1 MLRRRSQLNKNKG
14 FTLVEL
20 VVVLVLMGILLALGV
35 SGLLSWQD
43 YSQFKQENTNAET
56 VFYAVQ
62 NQFTEYSSSGIFDDK
77 VTKVVKPMVDHRI
90 GDKDSANNLFDG
102 QTISYAKNK
111 YYKWA
116 PDGTEGVALW
126 AHTPDSISGDDDESN
141 YQGSIYYLSA
151 DKGDY
156 DRYLDYLAG
165 DSVELADDTK
175 LLFELITTY
184 ISDKSVLNG
193 AMWVEFSPEA
203 RQVFSVCYSDRV
215 ESFTKAETGS
225 DGVISI
231 RKREESIRRD
241 LMMGY
246 YAVDSL
252 SVPIKGRSKGKNF
265 DIWLEND
272 NTLDLVMS
280 LEDFTAA
287 TYVVNIYNYSG
298 EMIVTSN
305 SLVSFEIPLNANTP
319 GNIKD
324 AEANP
329 VETQAL
335 IDGEQK
341 SIRVPVWKKDVG
353 TGAEIHIVL
362 DAADVQAQSYL
373 YGETYT
379 DGSISADNKT
389 RLLKTFSFYRF
400 GLDMGSIRQ
409 IGCGITR
416 QGETDESL
424 SSNVESPTF
433 AYVEK
438 DDLDNPVYG
447 IKNGRHLYNV
457 RFETDYK
464 KVSSERTFRLED
476 DIDWKAFTGGTED
489 SNINY
494 FLNSYKQGQN
504 VGIDYDGRDYS
515 INYYVDQIVD
525 SNARNTANYAFPG
538 FKVLSLGDTFTGE
551 KSDGEGCYTISNLTI
566 TFAANM
572 AYGVY
577 GREAR
582 FEWQSK
588 NADGTAADYALSD
601 FGKYPENPTTGS
613 ELHPSHQKVNRGLY
627 PLGLFAENCG
637 NIKNLALNAHKVVGM
652 QLLKTDINGENLELV
667 YTNMVGGFV
676 GNNLGTLTGLKLRN
690 VASLADKDIRAK
702 EAGVSS
708 VNGKTDV
715 GGIFGRA
722 TWTVNTTT
730 VTFENLENYAK
741 VSGMENVGG
750 IVGRAFVIRNYLGP
764 NNPTSNSI
772 MLNHFVE
779 RESYYDD
786 GYDLYGSYN
795 NVGEYLDSTELCLG
809 GHQVNRLDK
818 IYIKNCKNRGDV
830 SGDELVY
837 HNMIYLYEDLKITQK
852 NGDRLWEPKDNAN
865 LSNENYR
872 CAFIGGIAG
881 ITMDG
886 YYYDFNAGGT
896 KWIDN
901 DRDTD
906 PDDAGHTK
914 FAKSFYN
921 KRVVVENCSSY
932 RLYDNSEL
940 SVLISDGINLDS
952 SSFIYHRLHHDY
964 YVGSLVGYARFTE
977 FKDCGNSVDDEET
990 GDYKAFVFGRSYTGG
1005 LFGCFD
1011 LSTVKSTNLIE
1022 GRYNIVNYT
1031 NVIGVMYA
1039 GGFAGGAGIG
1049 EASQQHLSYKHP
1061 STNPGSA
1068 CSQITGFADY
1078 MKNSGIK
1085 NTAVVL
1091 GIRREALGYDD
1102 NSLLKAQDRAA
1113 FEYDGFTSFY
1123 SRQTEVFYDSGI
1135 GGVIGYARVKIDNC
1149 DNIQSEDVKNYVI
1162 QLLGK
1167 DQDVNF
1173 DTFAYSNNIHDYS
1186 SLYGGTGVGG
1196 IYGITPG
1203 NADLN
1208 SGSGAYSVVS
1218 AVVYGDDIVGGV
1230 VGSNRDSNGGSNI
1243 NNSYLDG
1250 TLVLGRNMVG
1260 GYIGKSSFHNSVT
1273 NAAHASHNFRVYG
1286 EYAVGGFAGMMREG
1300 TSKYYISGGTIDG
1313 EPGVD
1318 VEVQGSAYV
1327 GGVVGV
1333 LSTDNSISGTI
1344 KNVHVKANLYAG
1356 GIVGAVYR
1364 ADNDK
1369 DYTNPKLDNVNAT
1382 GTGVSVEAD
1391 YFAGGMFGLYSYRH
1405 NNRGKSF
1412 TSYDVIDYS
1421 ETDNYNNHLDS
1432 LCRTIN
1438 SIIASDPI
1446 GFFINIAKL
1455 ENDVDAS
1462 LCVNRNN
1469 KTLKNSV
1476 LKLNATTATQFKPSV
1491 KANAMF
1497 AGGVFGYIPKGLGI
1511 TFDMEDREI
1520 SIPVTA
1526 GYAYVNNIAFYD
1538 DGVYECFPEMDLST
1552 SDCANNYSYCGGII
1566 GRISKDTTITNALY
1580 TGKLTKN
1587 NETTYLGQI
1596 AEVNAGT
1603 ISSSVVKGF
1612 NSDGSLH
1619 DIMGGLVGLNV
1630 GTIAS
1635 NNSIGE
1641 GVTLSGKKTLGA
1653 LMGENRSDMSLG
1665 GWNISCGD
1673 MNVSEA
1679 GGYVGALAGINTA
1692 AIDIAGSTVR
1702 TGTVTGQA
1710 SVGAY
1715 VGANLAYDDI
1725 SSVIYNSSVQDFIQN
1740 RYDGDYNAYR
1750 YNIKDDVA
1758 DQSNKLYVNIDLTVQ
1773 NVAGVGLIAG
1783 YSEGVIS
1790 DICISDSCRL
1800 SINGS
1805 CTDAGS
1811 VCGTAVSTDPDAAT
1825 VGIVRCVNFID
1836 IGRTGS
1842 SEITN
1847 AGGIVARI
1855 FSKDVAE
1862 LTLSQ
1867 LDNHGD
1873 IYAGKMAG
1881 GIFAVSESGDV
1892 NVSDCVNTGKV
1903 STASDDGVAGGM
1915 AADINLSSDTELR
1928 YCRNYGLL
1936 NGSAENYGIGPEISA
1951 IGNCINAG
1959 KLGVDSASGEEVT
1972 YGEIGSTEHNAEF
1985 VRDFYIDGVSEEPYT
2000 GAKLPSVTM
2009 AAAPSTI
2016 AAGAFNIEFPQE
2028 VLEYKNN
2035 YNQLYT
2041 ERYGWALSQGPKN
2054 YVNPRLHP
2062 EWNHGYTDNL
2072 WLYDV
2077 YVASGMS
2084 DDGVD
2089 SDFHDYC
2096 AKVFAAFIYTGHEY
2110 DETKIEDY
2118 LDYLRRVIETGKLPG
2133 IDDSGEELGEDTSH
2147 WPVQLY
2153 VYKYDSDGGDLY
2165 SLTFKRWNKYLP
2177 AGISGLMYDP
2187 ITENDRYNVF
2197 LDVDPEFMNMVD
2209 DTDNYPNTDADS
2221 ETKNGFVLE

>member
-1 MLRRRSQLNKNKG
+1 MLKRRSQLNKNKG

-20 VVVLVLMGILLALGV
+20 IVVLVLMGILLALGV

-56 VFYAVQ
+56 IFYAVQ

-90 GDKDSANNLFDG
+90 GDKNSANNLFDG
-102 QTISYAKNK
+102 QTISYEKNK

-126 AHTPDSISGDDDESN
+126 AHTPDSISSDDDESN

-165 DSVELADDTK
+165 DSIELADDTK

-225 DGVISI
+225 DGVVSI

-252 SVPIKGRSKGKNF
+252 SVPTKGRSKGKNF
-265 DIWLEND
+265 DIWLENG

-400 GLDMGSIRQ
+400 GLDMGNIRQ

-464 KVSSERTFRLED
+464 KVGSERTFRLED

-588 NADGTAADYALSD
+588 NADGTDNPDYTLFD
-601 FGKYPENPTTGS
+601 YGKYPENPTTGS
-613 ELHPSHQKVNRGLY
+613 ELHPSHKKVNRGLY

-637 NIKNLALNAHKVVGM
+637 TIEYLTLNAHKVIGM
-652 QLLKTDINGENLELV
+652 QMLKTDINGDNEVLV
-667 YTNMVGGFV
+667 YTNMVGGFT
-676 GNNLGTLTGLKLRN
+676 GDNLGRLNNLKLRN
-690 VASLADKDIRAK
+690 VASLSDMDIRAK

-715 GGIFGRA
+715 GGILGRSS
-722 TWTVNTTT
+722 WTVDTTT
-730 VTFENLENYAK
+730 VTLENLENYAK

-750 IVGRAFVIRNYLGP
+750 IIGRAFVIRNYKGAV
-764 NNPTSNSI
+764 TDI
-772 MLNHFVE
+772 KMDHFVE

-795 NVGEYLDSTELCLG
+795 EVGEYFDSTALCLG
-809 GHQVNRLDK
+809 GMTVNRLDK
-818 IYIKNCKNRGDV
+818 IIIKNCKNRGDV

-837 HNMIYLYEDLKITQK
+837 HKRIYLYEDLLITK
-852 NGDRLWEPKDNAN
+852 TTGDRLYEKRVDQD
-865 LSNENYR
+865 LSNIYNR

-896 KWIDN
+896 NWIN
-901 DRDTD
+901 DDRT
-906 PDDAGHTK
+906 
-914 FAKSFYN
+914 SFEN
-921 KRVVVENCSSY
+921 DFKNNMRVVVENCNAY
-932 RLYDNSEL
+932 RLYDEETEL
-940 SVLISDGINLDS
+940 DVLISDGSGSFS
-952 SSFIYHRLHHDY
+952 SGNFIYDRLHHDY
-964 YVGSLVGYARFTE
+964 YAGGLVGYARLTE
-977 FKDCGNSVDDEET
+977 FKDCSNTVDDDET
-990 GDYKAFVFGRSYTGG
+990 GSYRAFVFGRSYAGG
-1005 LFGCFD
+1005 LFGCMD
-1011 LSTVKSTNLIE
+1011 LSKVIRSTLIDN
-1022 GRYNIVNYT
+1022 RYNIINDT

-1039 GGFAGGAGIG
+1039 GGIAGGMGIG
-1049 EASQQHLSYKHP
+1049 SASQQHLSFKHP
-1061 STNPGSA
+1061 ATNMGSEV
-1068 CSQITGFADY
+1068 SQITGFSS
-1078 MKNSGIK
+1078 MMRNNGVL
-1085 NTAVVL
+1085 NRAVVL
-1091 GIRREALGYDD
+1091 GMRREALGYDD
-1102 NSLLKAQDRAA
+1102 ESLLKAQDKDA
-1113 FEYDGFTSFY
+1113 FEYIGFTQYY
-1123 SRQTEVFYDSGI
+1123 SLQTTSGYDAGI
-1135 GGVIGYARVKIDNC
+1135 GGICGCARTELENC
-1149 DNIQSEDVKNYVI
+1149 DNIQTDKDYALKLIGKNESFDEVDS
-1162 QLLGK
+1162 GK
-1167 DQDVNF
+1167 PQNC
-1173 DTFAYSNNIHDYS
+1173 I
-1186 SLYGGTGVGG
+1186 YGGIAVGG
-1196 IYGITPG
+1196 IYGVTPG
-1203 NADLN
+1203 NANMN
-1208 SGSGAYSVVS
+1208 SVNGDYSVVS
-1218 AVVYGDDIVGGV
+1218 AVVCGDDIVGGV
-1230 VGSNRDSNGGSNI
+1230 VGAAKDGKSAGSKI
-1243 NNSYLDG
+1243 NNAYLDG
-1250 TLVLGRNMVG
+1250 AIVMGRNMVG
-1260 GYIGKSSFHNSVT
+1260 GYIGK
-1273 NAAHASHNFRVYG
+1273 HASDISSDKDVYAMRNYRVYG
-1286 EYAVGGFAGMMREG
+1286 EYAVGGIAGLSIGGSLSYNISSG
-1300 TSKYYISGGTIDG
+1300 TVTG
-1313 EPGVD
+1313 E
-1318 VEVQGSAYV
+1318 SYV
-1327 GGVVGV
+1327 GGVVG
-1333 LSTDNSISGTI
+1333 SISGDKSI
-1344 KNVHVKANLYAG
+1344 SGKISNVEVKADHCFAG
-1356 GIVGAVYR
+1356 GIAGAVYR
-1364 ADNDK
+1364 ENK
-1369 DYTNPKLDNVNAT
+1369 NYENSKLDNISAQ
-1382 GTGVSVEAD
+1382 GTGVKVESGA
-1391 YFAGGMFGLYSYRH
+1391 YFAGGMFGLYIYKYRNTGNEPSYTICDFVIDNDLYDIAPNRS
-1405 NNRGKSF
+1405 NPLITGWIGDIMAAYPMFTILADNDIGNGALSVNRGK
-1412 TSYDVIDYS
+1412 T
-1421 ETDNYNNHLDS
+1421 
-1432 LCRTIN
+1432 
-1438 SIIASDPI
+1438 A
-1446 GFFINIAKL
+1446 
-1455 ENDVDAS
+1455 
-1462 LCVNRNN
+1462 
-1469 KTLKNSV
+1469 LKYPEI
-1476 LKLNATTATQFKPSV
+1476 KLNATTVSAFMPEV
-1491 KANAMF
+1491 KASMF
-1497 AGGVFGYIPKGLGI
+1497 AGGVFGYIPTGLGI
-1511 TFDMEDREI
+1511 IFDLDNNEI
-1520 SIPVTA
+1520 SIPVETTSYNPLDGPISGHEVFA
-1526 GYAYVNNIAFYD
+1526 EHNIGYNV
-1538 DGVYECFPEMDLST
+1538 
-1552 SDCANNYSYCGGII
+1552 NYSYGGGIV
-1566 GRISKDTTITNALY
+1566 GRVPEDTTITNAVY

-1603 ISSSVVKGF
+1603 ISNSVVKGF

-1630 GTIAS
+1630 GTITS

-1679 GGYVGALAGINTA
+1679 GGYVGALAGINIA

-1715 VGANLAYDDI
+1715 VGANRAYEDI
-1725 SSVIYNSSVQDFIQN
+1725 SNVIYNSYVQDFIQN

-1758 DQSNKLYVNIDLTVQ
+1758 DQSNKLYVNINLTVQ
-1773 NVAGVGLIAG
+1773 NVAEVGLIAG

-1805 CTDAGS
+1805 CTNAGA
-1811 VCGTAVSTDPDAAT
+1811 VCGTAVSPIQETDT
-1825 VGIVRCVNFID
+1825 IGLVRCVNFID

-1855 FSKDVAE
+1855 FAKDYAE
-1862 LTLSQ
+1862 LTLAQ

-1873 IYAGKMAG
+1873 IYAGKLAG
-1881 GIFAVSESGDV
+1881 GIFAVSEYGDT

-1903 STASDDGVAGGM
+1903 SAASDDGVAGGM
-1915 AADINLSSDTELR
+1915 AADINVSSDTELR

-1959 KLGVDSASGEEVT
+1959 KLGVDPASGGTAT

-1985 VRDFYIDGVSEEPYT
+1985 VRDFYIDGVSEEPYS

-2009 AAAPSTI
+2009 AATPSTI
-2016 AAGAFNIEFPQE
+2016 AAGAFDIEFPQE
-2028 VLEYKNN
+2028 VLDAKDGY
-2035 YNQLYT
+2035 YNSTYVAMYT
-2041 ERYGWALSQGPKN
+2041 WDGDYGPRS
-2054 YVNPRLHP
+2054 YVNFRIHP
-2062 EWNHGYTDNL
+2062 SWNHGLTDNL

-2077 YVASGMS
+2077 FVASGMS
-2084 DDGVD
+2084 DT
-2089 SDFHDYC
+2089 DFNNYC
-2096 AKVFAAFIYTGHEY
+2096 AKVYAAFRFAGHEY
-2110 DETKIEDY
+2110 KESKVDDY
-2118 LDYLRRVIETGKLPG
+2118 LDYLRAVLETGKLPG

-2187 ITENDRYNVF
+2187 LAENDRYNVF
-2197 LDVDPEFMNMVD
+2197 LDVDPKFMNMVD